1 MNSCVLG
8 IGFILAFA
16 NVVGCTYETTEQVQA
31 EMRDAGVIASD
42 ASGDDAMKKGWAL
55 QTEMT
60 KGFAGPINVTQ
71 KTFDEPD
78 MHTVTLGI
86 KASGPYGGS
95 ADDNGRGYSPIPEA
109 YATVAFTLN
118 GVDFVRK
125 FNIAQGTS
133 VSGSAGAVTVQVE
146 DNTVTAVGDPY
157 PGYQIT
163 TSISPGARPNSETPP
178 YYYENGY
185 AFTIDQG
192 GTFKVIPIPQGI
204 GVKTVCVVSNAP
216 PGGGA
221 NAGQYGGPG
230 GGTLISGWDT
240 GETVGVFLPILPNAT
255 TLKVTNLSATT
266 GWRYSVVFGIDG

>member
-1 MNSCVLG
+1 MVRVRAPTMNSCVLG

-125 FNIAQGTS
+125 FN
-133 VSGSAGAVTVQVE
+133 GALKFVVKLYVFVRSCNE
-146 DNTVTAVGDPY
+146 RG
-157 PGYQIT
+157 
-163 TSISPGARPNSETPP
+163 R
-178 YYYENGY
+178 
-185 AFTIDQG
+185 FG
-192 GTFKVIPIPQGI
+192 G
-204 GVKTVCVVSNAP
+204 VCRCCKLR
-216 PGGGA
+216 GGK
-221 NAGQYGGPG
+221 
-230 GGTLISGWDT
+230 DR
-240 GETVGVFLPILPNAT
+240 E
-255 TLKVTNLSATT
+255 
-266 GWRYSVVFGIDG
+266 